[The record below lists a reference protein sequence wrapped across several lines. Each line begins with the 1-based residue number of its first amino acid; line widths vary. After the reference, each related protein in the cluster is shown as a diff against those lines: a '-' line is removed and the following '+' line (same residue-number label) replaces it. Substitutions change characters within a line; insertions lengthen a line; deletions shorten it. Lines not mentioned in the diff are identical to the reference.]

1 MNSNLPRRSRSF
13 ASNESENENGNVG
26 RNQRND
32 HSRTNTEYDQ
42 NSVTANSSAEI
53 NRLSSELNS
62 RISREMDEMM
72 NSVSVQ
78 IQRAISDAISTQV
91 LPQIQNV
98 IMAGSGHG
106 TRKGWDVPP
115 ERPELNSEVQRNLNA
130 KNSLRN
136 EQDGNQSDNDFPGLN
151 VHDMV
156 TGVNES
162 PNPVPEFLTGRIPS
176 RSHLNQS
183 YEDINLDTTIP
194 AHERIATAADPDPIT
209 RLADVLTTM
218 QNRPTAQQ
226 LTIRPVNSNTMTFDG
241 KSEKFELFEDL
252 FHTMIKM
259 QPEMTEQMKINHF
272 HSLLRKNALQTFRNI
287 NSTNRQTLEDV
298 LVIFRRK
305 YVKPESQATAKHKWH
320 RLVFDPNTMKL
331 PDFLE
336 ELNQGAEKAFGDHA
350 QKMIDSLLYAK
361 LPPKLKR
368 SVNMAR
374 LENGSYDEIVA
385 HLERELE
392 LNALEESDDLP
403 MATMTSSSAKP
414 KTPLS
419 TAQGKGP
426 YGQGLRKIEKE
437 DRERCP
443 TRQTNAE
450 KKHIRSVALV
460 AKRTT
465 RRKDVG
471 KVPVHILNPNALGPK
486 TQLRISPTQRLRNLR
501 TSKHHQALNPHLLT
515 ISQKNNFA
523 TTPIQRTKICPT
535 IHQIGPSNANFS
547 SIQSAAIPL
556 LSGSSRWKKPPSLPT
571 ITPICSRN
579 QFLFGILN
587 IQLPLQPGSGPFP

>member
-1 MNSNLPRRSRSF
+1 MSTTRKQKKARKSRGLEMLSDIENLDIMFGENHFNSREREGSLNSNLPGRPRSF
-13 ASNESENENGNVG
+13 ASNESENEDGNMG
-26 RNQRND
+26 ETERNIS
-32 HSRTNTEYDQ
+32 SRTNTERDS
-42 NSVTANSSAEI
+42 NSITGNSSAEI

-62 RISREMDEMM
+62 RNSRKMDEMM

-98 IMAGSGHG
+98 MKAGSGHG
-106 TRKGWDVPP
+106 TRKGWDVPA
-115 ERPELNSEVQRNLNA
+115 ERPELISEVQRNLNA
-130 KNSLRN
+130 KNNLRN
-136 EQDGNQSDNDFPGLN
+136 EQDGNQSDNDFLGLN
-151 VHDMV
+151 VHDLV
-156 TGVNES
+156 TGDIES
-162 PNPVPEFLTGRIPS
+162 PNPVSEFLTGHIPS
-176 RSHLNQS
+176 TTHLNQS

-194 AHERIATAADPDPIT
+194 AHERIATAAYPDPIT

-241 KSEKFELFEDL
+241 KSETFELFEDL

-259 QPEMTEQMKINHF
+259 QPETTEQMKINHF
-272 HSLLRKNALQTFRNI
+272 HSMLRKNALQTLRNI
-287 NSTNRQTLEDV
+287 NSTDRQTLEDV

-320 RLVFDPNTMKL
+320 RLIFDPNTMKL
-331 PDFLE
+331 PDFLD

-419 TAQGKGP
+419 TG
-426 YGQGLRKIEKE
+426 E
-437 DRERCP
+437 
-443 TRQTNAE
+443 T
-450 KKHIRSVALV
+450 
-460 AKRTT
+460 
-465 RRKDVG
+465 
-471 KVPVHILNPNALGPK
+471 
-486 TQLRISPTQRLRNLR
+486 
-501 TSKHHQALNPHLLT
+501 
-515 ISQKNNFA
+515 
-523 TTPIQRTKICPT
+523 
-535 IHQIGPSNANFS
+535 
-547 SIQSAAIPL
+547 AIP
-556 LSGSSRWKKPPSLPT
+556 
-571 ITPICSRN
+571 
-579 QFLFGILN
+579 
-587 IQLPLQPGSGPFP
+587 